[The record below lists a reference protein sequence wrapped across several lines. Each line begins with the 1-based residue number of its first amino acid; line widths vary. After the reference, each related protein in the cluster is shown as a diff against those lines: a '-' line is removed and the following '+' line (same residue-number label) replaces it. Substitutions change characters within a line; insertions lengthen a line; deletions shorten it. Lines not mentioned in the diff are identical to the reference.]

1 MSTLS
6 NKALAFSIQSLLS
19 SNYNGVPSTPR
30 REARHLSCSTESAG
44 SLSPTC
50 SDSSCTGGRSLETC
64 RDPKTPKSDGSSMET
79 CESSPEAQDQNGKKP
94 RTIFSR
100 EQVQKLE
107 EAYLTKRYLTRRERK
122 ELAASADI
130 SHTQVKIWFQ
140 NRRAKAKLKDRK
152 AIALMQS
159 AITSQRIQL
168 YSHLPPV
175 SLLPP
180 LAPDSFLPPRPN
192 NLIAPIPTKLPAIKP
207 AANQSAFSWY
217 L

>member
-1 MSTLS
+1 MYLS
-6 NKALAFSIQSLLS
+6 
-19 SNYNGVPSTPR
+19 
-30 REARHLSCSTESAG
+30 
-44 SLSPTC
+44 
-50 SDSSCTGGRSLETC
+50 
-64 RDPKTPKSDGSSMET
+64 
-79 CESSPEAQDQNGKKP
+79 
-94 RTIFSR
+94 
-100 EQVQKLE
+100 
-107 EAYLTKRYLTRRERK
+107 LTKEPIK
-122 ELAASADI
+122 LANKCPNP
-130 SHTQVKIWFQ
+130 SHQPQ
-140 NRRAKAKLKDRK
+140 DRK

>member
-1 MSTLS
+1 MFLIS
-6 NKALAFSIQSLLS
+6 
-19 SNYNGVPSTPR
+19 
-30 REARHLSCSTESAG
+30 
-44 SLSPTC
+44 
-50 SDSSCTGGRSLETC
+50 
-64 RDPKTPKSDGSSMET
+64 DPKTPKSDGSSMET
-79 CESSPEAQDQNGKKP
+79 CESSPEEQDLNSKKP

-140 NRRAKAKLKDRK
+140 NRRAKAKLKDRR

-159 AITSQRIQL
+159 AITSQRLQL

-180 LAPDSFLPPRPN
+180 LGPDSFLPPRPN
-192 NLIAPIPTKLPAIKP
+192 NLITPIPTKLPAIKP
-207 AANQSAFSWY
+207 SVSQHSAFSWY